1 METYYLVDYENVG
14 TDGVS
19 KCGGLEKTDH
29 LHIFYTENSKKID
42 DLDVID
48 NHGKA
53 SLEKHKVPVKNQS
66 VDMHIV
72 SYLGYLLGKNEGK
85 AISVVIISKDRDYD
99 NVIKFW
105 KDEKANIS
113 KKAKIEL
120 PQMESVKTT
129 QKKDKKKDTTTPQKK
144 EKKKKLTQ
152 SEQKVQLN
160 SEIQKALSK
169 AEYERTA
176 INNVAKLVGEWFG
189 KDNFKQNVYSKLR
202 QQYSN
207 YDEIYKEIKSI
218 LTKYS

>member
-29 LHIFYTENSKKID
+29 LHIFYTENAKRI
-42 DLDVID
+42 DLDVIG

-53 SLEKHKVPVKNQS
+53 SLETHKVPVKNQS

-85 AISVVIISKDRDYD
+85 AISVVIISKDKDYD

-105 KDEKANIS
+105 KGEKTNIS
-113 KKAKIEL
+113 RKAKIEL
-120 PQMESVKTT
+120 PQTKSVKTA

-169 AEYERTA
+169 AGYERAA

-202 QQYSN
+202 QQNSED

>member
-14 TDGVS
+14 TDGVT

-29 LHIFYTENSKKID
+29 LHIFYTENAKKI
-42 DLDVID
+42 DLDVIG

-53 SLEKHKVPVKNQS
+53 SLETHKVPVKNQS

-105 KDEKANIS
+105 KDKKANIS

-120 PQMESVKTT
+120 PHTESVKTT

-169 AEYERTA
+169 AEYEGEA
-176 INNVAKLVGEWFG
+176 INNVAKSVVKCFG
-189 KDNFKQNVYSKLR
+189 KDNFTQNVYNKLR
-202 QQYSN
+202 QQYSD
-207 YDEIYKEIKSI
+207 YDEIYKEIESI